1 MRIFKFLPFLLL
13 GFTAC
18 SNDDDTTNVAE
29 SDVNTSLAQIAIVGD
44 NLVTG
49 SSGNVVT
56 WNYLDEQSTTVN
68 LQEEI
73 GFEFGFLRN
82 TFRDRLAIASGI
94 PTSQFITYS
103 VVNGDQEVYSD
114 YFTPSNP
121 VNESELYTTNTEN
134 NIITYYLNESSSCCN
149 LNVSTYNK
157 TTSVITDAYIGNI
170 TINDVNSS
178 VMAKGSKTFIVGTD
192 TLTGVKKLFVHNAET
207 GMPVGVWDI
216 DQYGAYI
223 YNENLDEMY
232 LFDFNG
238 AALAYATL
246 DFETLTISEQS
257 SFPSGFTVT
266 EGFNQTKSLAQ
277 ELVYKDPTGKIANVY
292 NYNTNTISAYTEVGL
307 INTILDQTGMSI
319 NIRNTD
325 IAQFTS
331 YYIVM
336 GTTEVDGETKGVV
349 VILNRDLTV
358 IQTASS
364 GDIRPHSLVE
374 IPIIFN

>member
-18 SNDDDTTNVAE
+18 SNDDDTTSVAE
-29 SDVNTSLAQIAIVGD
+29 SDVNASLAQIAIIGD

-114 YFTPSNP
+114 YFTPTNP

-134 NIITYYLNESSSCCN
+134 NIITYYLSDSSSCCN

-178 VMAKGSKTFIVGTD
+178 VMAKGTKTFIVGTD
-192 TLTGVKKLFVHNAET
+192 TFTGVKKLFVHNAET
-207 GMPVGVWDI
+207 GMPVGVWGI

-238 AALAYATL
+238 ASLAYATL

-292 NYNTNTISAYTEVGL
+292 NYNTNTISTYTEVGL

-336 GTTEVDGETKGVV
+336 GTIEVDGETKGVV

>member
-18 SNDDDTTNVAE
+18 SNDDDTTSVAE
-29 SDVNTSLAQIAIVGD
+29 SDVNASLAQIAIIGD

-114 YFTPSNP
+114 YFTPTNP

-134 NIITYYLNESSSCCN
+134 NIITYYLSDSSSCCN

-292 NYNTNTISAYTEVGL
+292 NYNTNTISTYTEVGL

-336 GTTEVDGETKGVV
+336 GTTEVDGETQGVV

>member
-1 MRIFKFLPFLLL
+1 MRLFKFLPFLLL
-13 GFTAC
+13 GVTAC
-18 SNDDDTTNVAE
+18 NNDDDAASMPE
-29 SDVNTSLAQIAIVGD
+29 SDVNTSLAQIAIIGD

-56 WNYLDEQSTTVN
+56 WNYLTEESTTIN

-82 TFRDRLAIASGI
+82 TIGDRIAIASGI
-94 PTSQFITYS
+94 PTSQFITYG

-121 VNESELYTTNTEN
+121 VNEFELYTTNTEN
-134 NIITYYLNESSSCCN
+134 KIITYYVDGSSTCCN
-149 LNVSTYNK
+149 LYISTYNK
-157 TTSVITDAYIGNI
+157 TTAVITEAYIGNVSVS
-170 TINDVNSS
+170 NAASS
-178 VMAKGSKTFIVGTD
+178 IMAKGDKTFIVGTD
-192 TLTGVKKLFVHNAET
+192 TLTGVKKLFVHNADI
-207 GMPVGVWDI
+207 GDAVGVWDI

-223 YNENLDEMY
+223 YDENLDVMY

-238 AALAYATL
+238 TSLSHATL
-246 DFETLTISEQS
+246 DFETLAISEQT
-257 SFPSGFTVT
+257 SFPEGFTVT
-266 EGFNQTKSLAQ
+266 DGFNQTKALVQ
-277 ELVYKDPTGKIANVY
+277 ELAFKDVTGKITNTY
-292 NYNTNTISAYTEVGL
+292 NYNTNSISNYTEVGL

-336 GTTEVDGETKGVV
+336 GTIEVDGETQGVV

-358 IQTASS
+358 IQTAST
-364 GDIRPHSLVE
+364 GDIRPNSLVE

>member
-1 MRIFKFLPFLLL
+1 MKLFKFLPFLLI

-18 SNDDDTTNVAE
+18 TNDDDTTSVPE
-29 SDVNTSLAQIAIVGD
+29 SNVNTSLAQIAVIGD

-56 WNYLDEQSTTVN
+56 WNYLNEESTTIN

-82 TFRDRLAIASGI
+82 TIWDRIAIASGI

-103 VVNGDQEVYSD
+103 VVNGDQEVYSN

-121 VNESELYTTNTEN
+121 VNEFELYTTNTDN
-134 NIITYYLNESSSCCN
+134 NIITYYVDGSNSCCN
-149 LNVSTYNK
+149 LYISTYNK
-157 TTSVITDAYIGNI
+157 TTAVITEAYIGNV
-170 TINDVNSS
+170 TVSDAASS
-178 VMAKGSKTFIVGTD
+178 IMAKGNKTFIVGTD
-192 TLTGVKKLFVHNAET
+192 TLTGVKKLFVHNADI
-207 GMPVGVWDI
+207 GDAVGVWDI

-223 YNENLDEMY
+223 YDENLDVMY

-238 AALAYATL
+238 ASLSHATL
-246 DFETLTISEQS
+246 DFETLAISEQT
-257 SFPSGFTVT
+257 SFPEGFTVT
-266 EGFNQTKSLAQ
+266 DGFNQTKALAQ
-277 ELVYKDPTGKIANVY
+277 ELVFKDVTDKITNTY
-292 NYNTNTISAYTEVGL
+292 NYTTNSVSNYTEVGL

-336 GTTEVDGETKGVV
+336 GTTEVDGETQGVV

-358 IQTASS
+358 IQTVSS
-364 GDIRPHSLVE
+364 GDIRPNNLVE